1 MNAERKINFEYKHV
15 AFITVTMQYLP
26 FVFHFI
32 DFSMCGCISQSQNAP
47 NIHNDFTNSI
57 QFKFEEIRE

>member
-15 AFITVTMQYLP
+15 AFITIMMQYLP

-32 DFSMCGCISQSQNAP
+32 DFSMCGCISQS
-47 NIHNDFTNSI
+47 
-57 QFKFEEIRE
+57 